1 MRFGIVLNTQSP
13 PRGEDIATVY
23 EEALRE
29 AEVAEQSGF
38 KLAVVGE
45 HHHSPDGYLPS
56 ALTFCAALAARTS
69 EMIVASDVMQLPMWH
84 PVHVAEIGSV
94 IDNISR
100 GRFVLGVGLGQK
112 NRSTFGIPSQG
123 IVARFE
129 ESIEIIRR
137 GWTEETFSF
146 AGEQF
151 NLEQVRVSPRPV
163 QSGGPP
169 IWVGALSKVGLE
181 RAGRLADGWPTDN
194 LQSLETIKRW
204 AGIYRETAITHGRR
218 SEVAL
223 ARSAWIAQTRNE
235 VKEKWW
241 PFVKAFFQPYIRLG
255 LFKDIMLDDD
265 PSKWNFDQIA
275 LNRLVA
281 GTPDD
286 VIREIERYKA
296 EVACESMIFLFRHPH
311 GPNHKEV
318 VRCIELF
325 GREVIPHFKGS

>member
-1 MRFGIVLNTQSP
+1 VRFGIVLNTQAP
-13 PRGEDIATVY
+13 PLGENIATVY

-29 AEVAEQSGF
+29 AEVAEKSGF
-38 KLAVVGE
+38 ELAVVGE

-69 EMIVASDVMQLPMWH
+69 KMIVASDVMQLPMWH

-112 NRSTFGIPSQG
+112 DRSSFGISRQG

-129 ESIEIIRR
+129 ESVEIVRR
-137 GWTEETFSF
+137 AWTNETFSF
-146 AGEQF
+146 AGEHF

-169 IWVGALSKVGLE
+169 IWVGALSKPGLE
-181 RAGRLADGWPTDN
+181 RAGRIGDGWPTDN

-204 AGIYRETAITHGRR
+204 AGIYRETAAKHSRR
-218 SEVAL
+218 SGVAL
-223 ARSAWIAQTRNE
+223 ARSAWIAQTRSE

-241 PFVKAFFQPYIRLG
+241 PYVKAFYQPYIRLG
-255 LFKDIMLDDD
+255 LFKDITLDGD
-265 PSKWNFDQIA
+265 PSNWSFDQIA
-275 LNRLVA
+275 RNRLVA
-281 GTPDD
+281 GTPDE

-296 EVACESMIFLFRHPH
+296 EVACESMILLFRHPQ
-311 GPNHKEV
+311 GPSHKEV
-318 VRCIELF
+318 LGCIELF
-325 GREVIPHFKGS
+325 GKEVIPQFKRS